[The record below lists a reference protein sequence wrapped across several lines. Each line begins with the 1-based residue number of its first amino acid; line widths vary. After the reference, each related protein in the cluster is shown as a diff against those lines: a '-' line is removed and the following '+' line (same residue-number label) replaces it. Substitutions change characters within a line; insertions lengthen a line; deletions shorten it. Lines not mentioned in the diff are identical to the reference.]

1 LNIFRRVNIAREDH
15 QQDEG
20 TETAATAGRTHRV
33 FKRAGLWKMRCKN
46 VLENYPQ
53 ILDEIRCE
61 SESNFIEVKLA
72 EQLSVVITTATATF
86 RFDCSKLL

>member
-1 LNIFRRVNIAREDH
+1 
-15 QQDEG
+15 
-20 TETAATAGRTHRV
+20 
-33 FKRAGLWKMRCKN
+33 MRCKD
-46 VLENYPQ
+46 VVENYPQ